1 MIYFDNGSTT
11 PVNERVKTKV
21 VEYLN
26 NNFGN
31 PSSLHKLGVEAEK
44 RIKSEREK
52 VARYLGVES
61 KNIVFT
67 SGGTESNNNAIKG
80 ACYTF
85 QNRGKHIITTI
96 FEHAS
101 VYNTFK
107 DLQAE
112 GFEVEYLKVDSN
124 GFINIDEL
132 KKKIRKDTI
141 LVSIMHVNNEI
152 GSVQNL
158 ESIGKAIKEVNN
170 RTVFHTDAVA
180 SFGKIPMEIKKWGV
194 DLLTAS
200 GHKVY
205 TPSGIGFLYVRDG
218 LKLNP
223 LISGGGHED
232 GRRSGTENV
241 LGIVA
246 LGESI
251 SILSEKNIVEEM
263 KKANELRTYLVEKIK
278 SSIKDVRL
286 NSPEVYDGDN
296 LTSSPFLVNLGFKGV
311 KAEVLLHYLE
321 SKDVYVST
329 TSACN
334 SKSSKKASRVLD
346 AIKVPQE
353 YLEGSLRITF
363 SHNNTK
369 EEVDEFVSVLEE
381 GLLMLRMLRR

>member
-11 PVNERVKTKV
+11 PVDERVKNKV

-44 RIKSEREK
+44 RIKNEREK
-52 VARYLGVES
+52 VAKYLGVHS

-67 SGGTESNNNAIKG
+67 SGGTESNNYAIKG
-80 ACYTF
+80 SCYTF

-101 VYNTFK
+101 VYYTFK
-107 DLQAE
+107 SLEAE
-112 GFEVEYLKVDSN
+112 GFEVEYINVDSN
-124 GFINIDEL
+124 GFVNIEEL
-132 KKKIRKDTI
+132 KSKIRKDTI
-141 LVSIMHVNNEI
+141 LISIMHTNNEI
-152 GSVQNL
+152 GSIQNL
-158 ESIGKAIKEVNN
+158 EAIGKGIKEVNN
-170 RTVFHTDAVA
+170 RTIFHTDAVA
-180 SFGKIPMEIKKWGV
+180 SFGKLPMEIKKWGV

-205 TPSGIGFLYVRDG
+205 TPSGIGFLYIRDG

-223 LISGGGHED
+223 LITGGGHEE

-241 LGIVA
+241 LGIIA
-246 LGESI
+246 LGESA
-251 SILSEKNIVEEM
+251 SLLYEKNIDEEI
-263 KKANELRTYLVEKIK
+263 KKANELRFYLVEKIK
-278 SSIKDVRL
+278 KSIKDVRI
-286 NSPEVYDGDN
+286 NSPKVFNGDN
-296 LTSSPFLVNLGFKGV
+296 ITSSPFLVNLGFKGV

-321 SKDVYVST
+321 SKDIYVST

-346 AIKVPQE
+346 AVKVPQE
-353 YLEGSLRITF
+353 YREGSLRITF

-369 EEVDEFVSVLEE
+369 EEVDEFVAVLEE